1 MVFAKQLLSTSLLL
15 SSSLWDFAQALDN
28 ELPNKFVNLRF
39 NKKYGDHYDTAST
52 DSRKPKLELVKRDG
66 SDYEEV
72 ELTNQQSFY
81 SVEVDV
87 GTPSQRVTVLLDTG
101 SSDFWVMGSDNPYCS
116 DDTSTTGIDCSEFGT
131 FDSSSSS
138 TFHNNGTAFNIH
150 YGDGSFALG
159 TWGTDTVSIDD
170 ITLDA
175 LSLAVANSSNSSM
188 GVIGLGLAGLETTYS
203 SSHAVKSG
211 QTYQYANFPLA
222 LKNAGI
228 VAANA
233 YSLYLNDPE
242 ETTGNILFG
251 AVDHSL
257 YSGQLYTIPLVNIYS
272 GSGFKNAVEF
282 DVTLNGIGI
291 VDSSGSA
298 TTVST
303 TPIIALLDSGTTLTY
318 FPTQYVSLLAAQLGA
333 QYSSSNGYY
342 TISCDAMQDT
352 TTKLVFDF
360 GGFHI
365 NATLADFVV
374 QSGTSTCFLSII
386 PQNSSS
392 AILGDTF
399 LNNAYVVYDLDNL
412 EISMAQAKWDQ
423 SSDEDIEVISSSV
436 PSAVKAPGYSNTWST
451 TMSITSGGNI
461 FTVNAD
467 ASATV
472 SNSGSSA
479 SASSSSASSGS
490 NSRTTSTLSTSSR
503 KSTQTSTRT
512 SSGTSSRRSSTST
525 STSSSNNKEEN
536 GSTTVMVPSI
546 SFFVLAFL
554 SIFVAF

>member
-1 MVFAKQLLSTSLLL
+1 M
-15 SSSLWDFAQALDN
+15 
-28 ELPNKFVNLRF
+28 
-39 NKKYGDHYDTAST
+39 
-52 DSRKPKLELVKRDG
+52 
-66 SDYEEV
+66 
-72 ELTNQQSFY
+72 TNQQSFY

-257 YSGQLYTIPLVNIYS
+257 YSGQLYTC
-272 GSGFKNAVEF
+272 
-282 DVTLNGIGI
+282 
-291 VDSSGSA
+291 
-298 TTVST
+298 
-303 TPIIALLDSGTTLTY
+303 LL
-318 FPTQYVSLLAAQLGA
+318 
-333 QYSSSNGYY
+333 Y
-342 TISCDAMQDT
+342 T
-352 TTKLVFDF
+352 
-360 GGFHI
+360 
-365 NATLADFVV
+365 
-374 QSGTSTCFLSII
+374 
-386 PQNSSS
+386 
-392 AILGDTF
+392 
-399 LNNAYVVYDLDNL
+399 
-412 EISMAQAKWDQ
+412 
-423 SSDEDIEVISSSV
+423 
-436 PSAVKAPGYSNTWST
+436 
-451 TMSITSGGNI
+451 
-461 FTVNAD
+461 
-467 ASATV
+467 
-472 SNSGSSA
+472 
-479 SASSSSASSGS
+479 
-490 NSRTTSTLSTSSR
+490 SRC
-503 KSTQTSTRT
+503 
-512 SSGTSSRRSSTST
+512 
-525 STSSSNNKEEN
+525 
-536 GSTTVMVPSI
+536 V
-546 SFFVLAFL
+546 
-554 SIFVAF
+554 